1 MLCSCKTVEE
11 NLIAKMK
18 KIDSFFTPGK
28 PRPKEV
34 RVENSVSL
42 GSASLGTET
51 DSDNDNETG
60 NVLPLKGPGFQWYTE
75 RGINF
80 TANLARSEQRA
91 RNPVIVEDNHMKGL
105 VRGTA
110 NRTLEQNVEDLIERA
125 IIAGSAKQQNHFSA
139 MISLA
144 YHIINNGLLVP
155 TQDLVKKY

>member
-1 MLCSCKTVEE
+1 MFCTPRVRREKRSKSPKVEE
-11 NLIAKMK
+11 NAIAKIK

-42 GSASLGTET
+42 GSASLGNET
-51 DSDNDNETG
+51 DSDNDDDTG

-80 TANLARSEQRA
+80 TANLARSEERA
-91 RNPVIVEDNHMKGL
+91 RNPVIVEDNQMKGL

-110 NRTLEQNVEDLIERA
+110 NGTLEQNETLLRELLLLDP
-125 IIAGSAKQQNHFSA
+125 QNNKITS
-139 MISLA
+139 
-144 YHIINNGLLVP
+144 V
-155 TQDLVKKY
+155 Q